1 MKNYLDIM
9 KDYASLSSW
18 AIWESKNNEKFE
30 KEADMEVGI
39 DFNKYKDKLQK
50 SNFVVLGLNPGNYK
64 DQAREKFFSRKEKL
78 DVKKW
83 NNFHNDGRS
92 RDYLLAEAIRG
103 TVVEG
108 SYMTDLLSVY
118 CSDSSKIS
126 SIVKNNKDK
135 IIESI
140 IEFDESMSKLI
151 DESDTIRLIC
161 LGTKT
166 YYYASRFLEKNKLN
180 INLKKKYLAYKFPH
194 YSGANRHVSNDC
206 KKDNYYPKK
215 FKEILEQFNL

>member
-1 MKNYLDIM
+1 M
-9 KDYASLSSW
+9 KDYLNLMKEYASLSSW

-30 KEADMEVGI
+30 KEADMEVNI

-50 SNFVVLGLNPGNYK
+50 SNYVVLGLNPGNYK
-64 DQAREKFFSRKEKL
+64 DIPKETFFSRKEKL
-78 DVKKW
+78 DLKDW
-83 NNFHNDGRS
+83 NNFHNVGRS

-108 SYMTDLLSVY
+108 SYMTDLLSIY

-135 IIESI
+135 VIESI

-151 DESDTIRLIC
+151 DKSDTIILIC

-166 YYYASRFLEKNKLN
+166 YNYASRFLVKNELN
-180 INLKKKYLAYKFPH
+180 VNLKKKYLAYKFHH
-194 YSGANRHVSNDC
+194 YSGANRHVSSNC
-206 KKDNYYPKK
+206 EKDNYYPKI
-215 FKEILEQFNL
+215 FKETLINIE

>member
-1 MKNYLDIM
+1 MKDYLDIM
-9 KDYASLSSW
+9 KEYASLSSW
-18 AIWESKNNEKFE
+18 AIWESKNNGKFE
-30 KEADMEVGI
+30 KEADMDVGI

-50 SNFVVLGLNPGNYK
+50 SNYVVLGLNPGNYK
-64 DQAREKFFSRKEKL
+64 DQTREKFFSRKEKL
-78 DVKKW
+78 GVKDW
-83 NNFHNDGRS
+83 NNFHNACRS

-108 SYMTDLLSVY
+108 SYMTDLLSIY

-135 IIESI
+135 VIESI

-166 YYYASRFLEKNKLN
+166 YNYATRFLVKNKLN
-180 INLKKKYLAYKFPH
+180 INLKKKYLVYKFPH
-194 YSGANRHVSNDC
+194 YSGANRYVSSNC
-206 KKDNYYPKK
+206 EKDNYYPKK
-215 FKEILEQFNL
+215 FKEILESI